1 MTLEQVGHR
10 EYTACP
16 FVCQGMVASVLLV
29 LALLGAPIAGAQRL
43 EEAMV
48 AFERRDY
55 PVAFEVFRALAEK
68 GNAEAQNSVQL
79 RVHVC
84 PGPWGAGG
92 CGRGGAL
99 VSAGSGTR
107 PR

>member
-84 PGPWGAGG
+84 PRPWGAGG